1 MSYYIYA
8 ITPFFAWFV
17 CGITKFILNC
27 IIEKRLAFDLIGYG
41 GMPSNHSAIV
51 TSIVSLIGFK
61 VGIDIPAFGVALT
74 LAYIVILDASSLR
87 KQIEKHAIGINRLNQ
102 LNNNSVIL
110 LRERIG
116 HSKTEIFV
124 GIAIGCLVGFVGSM
138 L

>member
-87 KQIEKHAIGINRLNQ
+87 KQIEEHAIGINRLNR
-102 LNNNSVIL
+102 LNNNSVIQ